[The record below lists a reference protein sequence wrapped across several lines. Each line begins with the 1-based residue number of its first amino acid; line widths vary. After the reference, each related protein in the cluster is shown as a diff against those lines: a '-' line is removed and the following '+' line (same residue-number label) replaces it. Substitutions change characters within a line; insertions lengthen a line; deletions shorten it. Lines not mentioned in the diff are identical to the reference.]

1 MQRYNCSE
9 NDILSTQE
17 KCKAKMDPEL
27 KLPKFIQHG
36 KERVGWMEKVAS
48 TYIRNNAI
56 SRKVCK
62 EPI

>member
-36 KERVGWMEKVAS
+36 KERVGWMEKAAS
-48 TYIRNNAI
+48 TYIYGH
-56 SRKVCK
+56 V
-62 EPI
+62 